1 MMIVKTIFNEQW
13 VKAAQTVTSGIIS
26 LTEWIKPVDWKGS
39 LLVTAMLGAG
49 TAKITPQYSWDGTT
63 FFTPTAVTDIKDA
76 HLVTSGPG
84 SNGVD
89 AYEFSLF
96 TAPFMRIAVKENNG
110 EEAKAIEAM
119 SAESPCKIT
128 VTGHGLSTNDY
139 ISIAGITQAD
149 WVGCNDQ
156 VWQVT
161 KVDDNNVTIA
171 FDASGFET
179 PYNAGTDD
187 GTINTVPIRISALLA
202 LR

>member
-1 MMIVKTIFNEQW
+1 MTIVKTIFNEQW
-13 VKAAQTVTSGIIS
+13 VRAAQTVTSGIIF
-26 LTEWIKPVDWKGS
+26 LAKWTKPVDWKGS

-49 TAKITPQYSWDGTT
+49 TAKITPQYSWDGET

-84 SNGVD
+84 SDGVD

-128 VTGHGLSTNDY
+128 VTGHTLSTGGY

>member
-1 MMIVKTIFNEQW
+1 MMIVQTIFNAQW
-13 VKAAQTVTSGIIS
+13 VRAAQTVTSGIIS
-26 LTEWIKPVDWKGS
+26 LTEWMKPVDWKGS

-49 TAKITPQYSWDGTT
+49 TAKITAQYSWDGTT
-63 FFTPTAVTDIKDA
+63 FFTPTGVSDIKDA

-84 SNGVD
+84 SDGVD
-89 AYEFSLF
+89 AYEFSFF

-110 EEAKAIEAM
+110 ESAIAIEAM

-171 FDASGFET
+171 FDASGFGT